1 MKSNFIYRAV
11 SFFLVSQ
18 MGLAQNNSLSFD
30 GDGDYVS
37 IGAESVGKPCTAELW
52 VKRRSDPNFQV
63 LLEKGNFSLRLE
75 QWAASNKVGYTK
87 NGTYDT
93 HFNYVAPEEEWVT
106 WRLLPPQTRPPCL

>member
-37 IGAESVGKPCTAELW
+37 IGAEAVGKPCTAEFW
-52 VKRRSDPNFQV
+52 VKRRSDPGFQV
-63 LLEKGNFSLRLE
+63 LLEKSGFSFRL
-75 QWAASNKVGYTK
+75 
-87 NGTYDT
+87 
-93 HFNYVAPEEEWVT
+93 
-106 WRLLPPQTRPPCL
+106 